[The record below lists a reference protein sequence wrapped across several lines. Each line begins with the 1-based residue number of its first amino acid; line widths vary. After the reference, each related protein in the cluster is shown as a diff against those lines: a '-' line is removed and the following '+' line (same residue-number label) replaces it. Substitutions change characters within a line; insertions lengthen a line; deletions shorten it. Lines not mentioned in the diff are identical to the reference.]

1 MSRRPALWPAAV
13 LGPLLGAM
21 VVVALA
27 TGTDQ
32 IPAPTPPTQVYG
44 LTLHAT
50 DRATAEGAARA
61 MASACRDA
69 SPGALHAPR
78 RRGADAVSNASAK
91 AAPRA
96 TAQVRISCADARP
109 PAIHGAPRTGT
120 PGGRLLL
127 VFNRPDAPLVDV
139 AFQRQHREETA
150 ALADLEATRRAFE
163 RAFGASPEIVTGA
176 RMDGLP
182 ALSARRYRWSAG
194 CVQAQLT
201 AVNLGPGRYA
211 VSEQVGAR
219 RGCRG

>member
-1 MSRRPALWPAAV
+1 MTRRSSLWPVAA
-13 LGPLLGAM
+13 LGPLLGALL
-21 VVVALA
+21 VIALA
-27 TGTDQ
+27 TRTGQ
-32 IPAPTPPTQVYG
+32 VAAPSAPAQVYG

-61 MASACRDA
+61 MAGECRDA
-69 SPGALHAPR
+69 SPGALHPA
-78 RRGADAVSNASAK
+78 RGADALSSASPK

-109 PAIHGAPRTGT
+109 PAIDGSARAGT

-139 AFQRQHREETA
+139 AFQRRHRQEAA
-150 ALADLEATRRAFE
+150 ALDDLEATRRAFE
-163 RAFGASPEIVTGA
+163 RAFGAAPEVVAGA
-176 RMDGLP
+176 EVDGLP

-194 CVQAQLT
+194 CVEAELT
-201 AVNLGPGRYA
+201 GVHLGPGRFA
-211 VSEQVGAR
+211 ISEQVGAI